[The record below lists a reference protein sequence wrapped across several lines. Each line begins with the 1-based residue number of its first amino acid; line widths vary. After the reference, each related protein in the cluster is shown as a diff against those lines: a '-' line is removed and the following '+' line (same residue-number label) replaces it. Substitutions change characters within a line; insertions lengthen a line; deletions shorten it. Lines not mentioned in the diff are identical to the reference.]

1 MLSLSTS
8 VVAQQTR
15 GQTVDWLY
23 EVDQFVPDQSDR
35 ARLAAARRS
44 LLRVLS
50 RTTGLASIPRS
61 ATVAKALTSPERY
74 YTKYVYFDPR
84 DLDAEQR

>member
-1 MLSLSTS
+1 MLLLSTS

-15 GQTVDWLY
+15 GQIVDWLY

-35 ARLAAARRS
+35 ARLAAGQRS

-61 ATVAKALTSPERY
+61 ATVGHLP
-74 YTKYVYFDPR
+74 
-84 DLDAEQR
+84 L